1 MKSPG
6 RCTGSCSLSHYVPI
20 DVNHAKSPT
29 QKPRNREISEEF
41 SGRHHPGARR
51 RNVGPIP
58 CSNGGGDVKTITGI
72 ILLSL
77 FSCGRLAYGTVY
89 HSNGSASDVQA
100 KINNATNGDTVTVP
114 AGSFTWT
121 TTVRISGKAITLQG
135 AGLSASHIID
145 QGSNGAALV
154 VTCTAAHFVRV
165 TGLEFIKSTA
175 HPGGM
180 IQFNG
185 TNSGGNDE
193 VGFRFDHCKLNFPT
207 AGGRGVYVTGIFG
220 VIDHNNIVVSGPGS
234 QQSIS
239 VDGSSVNTDGGF
251 TPWTR
256 PLTLGTDKAVYIED
270 NTFDYTGNDQAEDAI
285 DAYSGARI
293 VVRHNTFLS
302 CTQGFH
308 GTDSGGIRS
317 PHSFEIYNNTYMNN
331 SSHTLR
337 ALTVRGGTG
346 VIWGNTYGGSHGN
359 WNGVTLQYYRA
370 YSSQSGWQQCDG
382 TVWQLG
388 STDLSSNGSRTCS
401 TNGGVGFNNVDKE
414 TLGHW
419 GGNYTTGFDGTG
431 LHGYPGRDQPG
442 FTTGQVSSPIYI
454 WNQSPDVGVGTWAG
468 GNPADEA
475 LLATFI
481 VEGRDYVRNTPRPGY
496 TPYVYPHPRAGGTPL
511 FSDSHS

>member
-1 MKSPG
+1 MKSALAFVILI
-6 RCTGSCSLSHYVPI
+6 LS
-20 DVNHAKSPT
+20 S
-29 QKPRNREISEEF
+29 F
-41 SGRHHPGARR
+41 SA
-51 RNVGPIP
+51 
-58 CSNGGGDVKTITGI
+58 
-72 ILLSL
+72 
-77 FSCGRLAYGTVY
+77 FATVY
-89 HSNGSASDVQA
+89 HSDGSAANVQYLH
-100 KINNATNGDTVTVP
+100 NNSAHNGDTITIP

-121 TTVRISGKAITLQG
+121 TTVMISKGITLQG

-145 QGSNGAALV
+145 QGSGGAALR
-154 VTCTAAHFVRV
+154 VTCSAAHFVRV
-165 TGLEFIKSTA
+165 TGLEFIKSTP
-175 HPGGM
+175 HPNGMVQFDGG
-180 IQFNG
+180 
-185 TNSGGNDE
+185 TSGGRNE
-193 VGFRFDHCKLNFPT
+193 VGFRFDHCKLNFPST
-207 AGGRGVYVTGIFG
+207 GGRGVYPEGIYG
-220 VIDHNNIVVSGPGS
+220 LIDHNNIVVSGPGS
-234 QQSIS
+234 QQTIS
-239 VDGSSVNTDGGF
+239 VDGSPVNTDGGF

-308 GTDSGGIRS
+308 GTDSGGNRS

-346 VIWGNTYGGSHGN
+346 VIYNNTYGGSHGI
-359 WNGVTLQYYRA
+359 WNGVALMYYRA
-370 YSSQSGWQQCDG
+370 YSQQSGWQQCDG

-388 STDLSSNGSRTCS
+388 STNPSSNGSRACS
-401 TNGGVGFNNVDKE
+401 VSGGVGFNNVDKE

-419 GGNYTTGFDGTG
+419 GGNYTSGFDGTG

-454 WNQSPDVGVGTWAG
+454 WNQSPDLGAGTWAG

-481 VEGRDYVRNTPRPGY
+481 VEGRDYVKSAKLGY
-496 TPYVYPHPRAGGTPL
+496 TAYTYPHPRTGGGGEPPSAPQHVHTSPTPTPTP
-511 FSDSHS
+511 